1 MKGITSVVVVIGF
14 DGHGLSRFGPGCFA
28 KNRERATR
36 TWDAW
41 PEQRSHAQR
50 HFLTDEVNTG
60 ALRNIRAVPDACR
73 IPWWR
78 SHAAGYLLPQV
89 PNDGPAPTPSL
100 WGQYRQFHTRCARA
114 PTHWVHYPRHR
125 IATTPTL
132 RAVGFLSPVVPG

>member
-1 MKGITSVVVVIGF
+1 MDT
-14 DGHGLSRFGPGCFA
+14 DYPDLGLIA
-28 KNRERATR
+28 LQNREKATR

-41 PEQRSHAQR
+41 PERRSHAQR

-73 IPWWR
+73 ILWWR

-114 PTHWVHYPRHR
+114 HPTRR
-125 IATTPTL
+125 ARLSETPDWHFVDFSES
-132 RAVGFLSPVVPG
+132 RFFVPQIVPG